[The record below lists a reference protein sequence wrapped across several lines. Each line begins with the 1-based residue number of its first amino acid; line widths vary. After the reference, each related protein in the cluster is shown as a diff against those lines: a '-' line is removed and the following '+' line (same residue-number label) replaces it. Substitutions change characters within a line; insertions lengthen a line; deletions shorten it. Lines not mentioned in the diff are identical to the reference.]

1 MGLLTLIMI
10 GEGVISVTRI
20 VNKTVRPAGWTKWSF
35 VHILGVTTNVY
46 FVWQAYFDLTP
57 RGALGQYSQQIWA
70 QLHFPFHAALILLL
84 EGSQILALTLDM
96 TLKLGDLTEMIVF
109 ACKNPRPAAERA
121 IDLLRW
127 TISDMEIDYSH
138 GAIIQQMAIDEIL
151 NDLPFGPLC
160 PDDGSDEYPVT
171 RNRLSSLL
179 GNVTA
184 ALFTSMGLVP
194 TEDTNIEEMS
204 SSQLLRMYVGL
215 LGFVYEYFF
224 IIASIVMFLF
234 ATFALLGH
242 RHSNRTALAI
252 AISVRLVLGMASAG
266 FVLFIQDF
274 GLAYSFM
281 TSPVILYAFTFI
293 LLTGWSSNFL
303 PFRLSDW
310 ITVLLVDR
318 LLDHYGARLE
328 ARARRKQGSETNAR
342 SPNLSGIPPA
352 MCEYERN

>member
-1 MGLLTLIMI
+1 
-10 GEGVISVTRI
+10 
-20 VNKTVRPAGWTKWSF
+20 
-35 VHILGVTTNVY
+35 
-46 FVWQAYFDLTP
+46 
-57 RGALGQYSQQIWA
+57 
-70 QLHFPFHAALILLL
+70 
-84 EGSQILALTLDM
+84 M